1 MADLIVMTFDTP
13 AEAEG
18 AYAKVLEL
26 NKDLVVELDGL
37 ALVTVDEK
45 GKTHVQTP
53 GPEGKVGFGLVS
65 GALFGT
71 LIGILFFIP
80 VIGLVMG
87 GALGALFTGLDKSGI
102 DKEFR
107 NRVQQTVK
115 DGRSSVVIYAR
126 KITEDK
132 FAQGLSGFNGTI
144 VQTSL
149 SAEAEKELAHDL
161 AGN

>member
-1 MADLIVMTFDTP
+1 MADLIVMTFETP

-26 NKDLVVELDGL
+26 NTDLVVELQGL

-53 GPEGKVGFGLVS
+53 GPDGKVGYGLVS

-87 GALGALFTGLDKSGI
+87 GALGALFGGLEKSGI
-102 DKEFR
+102 NKDFR
-107 NRVQQTVK
+107 DRVRQSVN
-115 DGRSSVVIYAR
+115 DGKSSIVIYAS

-132 FAQGLSGFNGTI
+132 FAEGLSAFQGTV

-149 SAEAEKELAHDL
+149 SAEAEKALAHDL
-161 AGN
+161 AGQ